1 MMAAGIDSSG
11 VVGPVAGKPAD
22 DTAIQSLALR
32 LIIRVGVVVLLLV
45 WCFSIVRP
53 FLGILIWA
61 IIIAVAAYRPF
72 VSLQRLCGGKGSI
85 AAPIFV
91 VLSLAVI
98 LLPTLLLADTLFA
111 GVHALATDLA
121 DGSLTITG
129 PPAVVATWPL
139 IGEPIDRLWSLAS
152 TNLHEALAE
161 LGPQLTAIG
170 QWFLSFAGNLTL
182 GLLQFVIAI
191 FTASAMLANAAS
203 GERLAGR
210 VASGLGGG
218 NGPRYTKLAVQT
230 IRSVSKGILGVA
242 LIQSTAAGL
251 GFLAVGLPAAGLL
264 AFVCLIL
271 AIVQIGP
278 SLVLLPA
285 VIYAFATFSSTTT
298 AVLFAVWCAFVG
310 VLDNILKP
318 ILLGRGVELPMLVIF
333 IGAIGGF
340 LSNGILGLFIGPVV
354 LALGY
359 TAVSAWLADI
369 RDAPAAAAEPP
380 AAVQRP

>member
-1 MMAAGIDSSG
+1 MTTGGELSEALGLTGAKQIDE
-11 VVGPVAGKPAD
+11 
-22 DTAIQSLALR
+22 TALQSLALR
-32 LIIRVGVVVLLLV
+32 LVIRVGVVVLLLI

-53 FLGILIWA
+53 FLGTVIWA
-61 IIIAVAAYRPF
+61 IIIAVAAYRPYL
-72 VSLQRLCGGKGSI
+72 SLLRLCGGKGSI
-85 AAPIFV
+85 AAPIFAI
-91 VLSLAVI
+91 LALAVI
-98 LLPTLLLADTLFA
+98 LLPTVLLADTLF
-111 GVHALATDLA
+111 GGIRTLATDLA
-121 DGSLTITG
+121 DGSLTIAG
-129 PPAVVATWPL
+129 PPATVQTWPV
-139 IGEPIDRLWSLAS
+139 IGEPIDRLWTLAS

-170 QWFLSFAGNLTL
+170 QWFLGFAGNLTL

-191 FTASAMLANAAS
+191 IIAAGMLVNAAR
-203 GERLAGR
+203 GEQLAGR
-210 VASGLGGG
+210 VATGLSGE
-218 NGPRYTKLAVQT
+218 NGARYTKLATQT

-242 LIQSTAAGL
+242 LLQSTAAGI

-264 AFVCLIL
+264 AFICLIL

-285 VIYAFATFSSTTT
+285 VIYGFATFSTTT
-298 AVLFAVWCAFVG
+298 AMIFAVWCIFVG

-340 LSNGILGLFIGPVV
+340 LSSGILGLFIGPVV

-359 TAVSAWLADI
+359 TAVGAWLADT
-369 RDAPAAAAEPP
+369 RNTPAAGDAPADVRQA
-380 AAVQRP
+380 